1 MFHQVM
7 AISLLLRGD
16 ARRIP
21 KRGASTKGA
30 RKMAVRDDD
39 DPEANWIFNVVIND
53 KGQYSILPERN
64 EPPLGW
70 RKVGKSGLQAECLE
84 YIDQVW
90 TDLRPKAVSG

>member
-1 MFHQVM
+1 
-7 AISLLLRGD
+7 
-16 ARRIP
+16 
-21 KRGASTKGA
+21 
-30 RKMAVRDDD
+30 MAVRDED
-39 DPEANWIFNVVIND
+39 DPEAGWIFNVVVND

-90 TDLRPKAVSG
+90 TDLRPKTVAK